1 MKTEIVIYTD
11 GASKGNPGP
20 AGWGFFASVPEGEYE
35 ACGGKDFATNNEME
49 LTAAIK
55 ALKFALDNYQECKI
69 YLYTDS
75 TYVKNG
81 ITKWM
86 AGWIRNGW
94 KTAARKEVKNKGLWT
109 SLNKLNQVLD
119 VEWRWVKG
127 HSNSVGNQRADD
139 LANKGVPKNV

>member
-1 MKTEIVIYTD
+1 MKPEIVIYTD

-20 AGWGFFASVPEGEYE
+20 GGWGVYAMIPGGYYE
-35 ACGGKDFATNNEME
+35 QYGGKLHATNNEME

-55 ALKFALDNYQECKI
+55 ALKFALDNYQDHKVI
-69 YLYTDS
+69 IYTDS

-86 AGWIRNGW
+86 ANWIRNGW
-94 KTAARKEVKNKGLWT
+94 KTAAKKPVKNKNLWVPL
-109 SLNKLNQVLD
+109 SKLNSLLS

-127 HSNSVGNQRADD
+127 HSDNEGNNRADE
-139 LANKGVPKNV
+139 LANKGVPNA